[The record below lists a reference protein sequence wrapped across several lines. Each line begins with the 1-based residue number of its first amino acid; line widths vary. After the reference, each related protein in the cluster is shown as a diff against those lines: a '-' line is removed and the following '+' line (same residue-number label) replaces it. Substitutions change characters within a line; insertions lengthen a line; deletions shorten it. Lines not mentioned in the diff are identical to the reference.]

1 MICTVN
7 LLNRDGKVLNVR
19 DISEVLSELEE
30 QEEPKEE
37 SSNDLNKLA
46 HSLII
51 TVMLML
57 NHRSDSPNDL
67 SAQLQRLTQAN
78 LEPRGEVKYFD
89 LHNIHRYSNFQNW
102 RRTHSTFGPRR
113 LRSKSPRET
122 RDQREVRDQR
132 EIRDQREMSTS
143 SGSQKEI

>member
-51 TVMLML
+51 TEMLML
-57 NHRSDSPNDL
+57 MLMLMVNHRSDSPNDL

-132 EIRDQREMSTS
+132 EMSTS

>member
-1 MICTVN
+1 M
-7 LLNRDGKVLNVR
+7 LNVR

-78 LEPRGEVKYFD
+78 LEPRGEVEYFD

-132 EIRDQREMSTS
+132 EMSTS

>member
-1 MICTVN
+1 M
-7 LLNRDGKVLNVR
+7 LNVR

-30 QEEPKEE
+30 HEEPKEE

-78 LEPRGEVKYFD
+78 LEPRGEIEYFD

-132 EIRDQREMSTS
+132 EMSTS
-143 SGSQKEI
+143 SGSQKEISTR

>member
-1 MICTVN
+1 M
-7 LLNRDGKVLNVR
+7 LNVR

-30 QEEPKEE
+30 HEEPKEE

-78 LEPRGEVKYFD
+78 LEPRGEIEYFD

-132 EIRDQREMSTS
+132 EMSTT

>member
-1 MICTVN
+1 M
-7 LLNRDGKVLNVR
+7 R

-51 TVMLML
+51 TEMLML
-57 NHRSDSPNDL
+57 MLMVNHRSDSPNDL

-78 LEPRGEVKYFD
+78 LEPRGKVEF
-89 LHNIHRYSNFQNW
+89 NSTQYSPIFKLSELEKNPFHFRPQ
-102 RRTHSTFGPRR
+102 TTPI
-113 LRSKSPRET
+113 KKPE
-122 RDQREVRDQR
+122 RDQRSERGQRSERDEHHQR
-132 EIRDQREMSTS
+132 EPKRNLNKVRLDWP
-143 SGSQKEI
+143 EIKYSH